1 MLQLQ
6 TWMTLFNVFTGKL
19 YDKFYEMSKN
29 LGARVIIIF
38 WLGQNFPED
47 DSSVK
52 RQMCQRRSME
62 IN

>member
-6 TWMTLFNVFTGKL
+6 TWNTPFNVFIGEF
-19 YDKFYEMSKN
+19 YGNFYEMSKN
-29 LGARVIIIF
+29 LEARVIIIG

-52 RQMCQRRSME
+52 RQMYQRRSME